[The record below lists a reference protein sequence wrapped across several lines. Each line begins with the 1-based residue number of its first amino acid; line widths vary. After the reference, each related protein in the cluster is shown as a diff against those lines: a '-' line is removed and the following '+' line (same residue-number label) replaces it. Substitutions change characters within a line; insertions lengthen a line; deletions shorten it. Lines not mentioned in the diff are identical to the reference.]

1 VVASNHPKLHD
12 ALGVS
17 RSSLYY
23 QRKKLVEDWRIKQK
37 IEKVLEDFP
46 SYGHKR
52 MADALKLNKKRIRR
66 VMKLYGIKP
75 YRRHRKPWKRANTKE
90 YQVFPN
96 LLLTTSLV
104 RMNQIWVTDFTFI
117 FWKDRFI
124 YLATVMDIFNR
135 EIVGACVL
143 ANHSSALVIQAMV
156 SALMDHKRPD
166 IIHSDQGREHT
177 GKMFQDFC
185 TSAGIQISMSK
196 KGSPWQ
202 NGYQESFYDK
212 FKIDLGDPNRFDD
225 LGELVYE
232 IYQTIHIY
240 NTTRIHTALKMSPRE
255 FAKKIASS

>member
-1 VVASNHPKLHD
+1 VALKHPKLHNI
-12 ALGVS
+12 LGVS

-23 QRKKLVEDWRIKQK
+23 RRKKPVEDWQIKQK
-37 IEKVLEDFP
+37 IEIVLHDFP

-52 MADALKLNKKRIRR
+52 IAIALKLNKKRILR
-66 VMKLYGIKP
+66 VMRIYGIKP

-90 YQVFPN
+90 YAVFPN
-96 LLLTTSLV
+96 LLLSTPLV
-104 RMNQIWVTDFTFI
+104 CMNQIWVTDFTFI

-156 SALMDHKRPD
+156 SALMDHPRPD
-166 IIHSDQGREHT
+166 IIHSDQGSEYT
-177 GKMFQDFC
+177 AKVFQDFC
-185 TSAGIQISMSK
+185 VAAGINISMSR
-196 KGSPWQ
+196 KGSPWE

-232 IYQTIHIY
+232 IYHTIHVY
-240 NTTRIHTALKMSPRE
+240 NTTRIHTVLKMSPRE

>member
-1 VVASNHPKLHD
+1 
-12 ALGVS
+12 
-17 RSSLYY
+17 
-23 QRKKLVEDWRIKQK
+23 VEDWRIKQK

-52 MADALKLNKKRIRR
+52 IADALKLNKKRIRR

-185 TSAGIQISMSK
+185 TSAGYKSQCQKRVRPGRTDIKKVSMTSLK
-196 KGSPWQ
+196 LTS
-202 NGYQESFYDK
+202 ETRT
-212 FKIDLGDPNRFDD
+212 DLMIWENW
-225 LGELVYE
+225 YMKS
-232 IYQTIHIY
+232 TIRYTSTIP
-240 NTTRIHTALKMSPRE
+240 LE
-255 FAKKIASS
+255 FILP